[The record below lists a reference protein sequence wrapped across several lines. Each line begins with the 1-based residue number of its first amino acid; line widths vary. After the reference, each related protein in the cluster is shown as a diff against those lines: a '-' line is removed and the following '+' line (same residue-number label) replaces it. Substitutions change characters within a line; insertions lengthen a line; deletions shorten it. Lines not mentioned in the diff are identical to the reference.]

1 MFFLKAD
8 GYINQK
14 TGEVVH
20 DLYTVEAPASH
31 DRYYKSSYFGS
42 NFIWVTPLCL
52 QQFQQES
59 PAFIAK
65 LAYLSSWINYRQ
77 VLMTRL
83 GTKMTKQDIM
93 DLLGDSKRNF
103 YNVCLLF
110 L

>member
-42 NFIWVTPLCL
+42 NFIWVTLCACSSSSKSL
-52 QQFQQES
+52 Q
-59 PAFIAK
+59 P
-65 LAYLSSWINYRQ
+65 SSQ
-77 VLMTRL
+77 
-83 GTKMTKQDIM
+83 
-93 DLLGDSKRNF
+93 S
-103 YNVCLLF
+103 
-110 L
+110 

>member
-14 TGEVVH
+14 TGQVVH
-20 DLYTVEAPASH
+20 DLYTVDAPASH
-31 DRYYKSSYFGS
+31 DHYYRSSYFGS
-42 NFIWVTPLCL
+42 NFVWVTPLCL
-52 QQFQQES
+52 KQFQQES

-93 DLLGDSKRNF
+93 ELLGDSKQNF
-103 YNVCLLF
+103 
-110 L
+110 